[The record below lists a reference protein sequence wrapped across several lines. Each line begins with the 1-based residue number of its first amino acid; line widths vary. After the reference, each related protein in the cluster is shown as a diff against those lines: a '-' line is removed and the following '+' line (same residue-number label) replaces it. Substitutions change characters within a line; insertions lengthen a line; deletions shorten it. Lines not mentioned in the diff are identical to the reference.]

1 MSIDSSAID
10 TAVIDYLRSDTTL
23 AGLLTDGWYQDE
35 APPRLTR
42 FGIVSLIA
50 GTDEAIFGQR
60 AAEDCLY
67 LVKAV
72 VLNDD
77 SGRARAAAARID
89 ELLDPQPP
97 APPATFPIAGYAL
110 ILSRRDE
117 RIRSLEVDGTDNQIR
132 WQHRGGRY
140 QVIAA
145 PRSS

>member
-1 MSIDSSAID
+1 MRIDSSAID
-10 TAVIDYLRSDTTL
+10 AALTDYLRTDPTL
-23 AGLLTDGWYQDE
+23 ADLLTDGWFQDE
-35 APPRLTR
+35 APPGMTR
-42 FGIVSLIA
+42 FGIVSLIT
-50 GTDEAIFGQR
+50 GHDEGVFGGR
-60 AAEDCLY
+60 GIEDCLY

-97 APPATFPIAGYAL
+97 TPPATFEIPGYAL
-110 ILSRRDE
+110 IAARREE